1 MRIGPCAWVVAF
13 ALLTGTAAR
22 AQQTQPNAAPT
33 QPGQEDSLAAAARR
47 TREQKKT
54 QTKTAAKVYSN
65 EDLPS
70 TGTINVV
77 GSGVAPNSSQPGQP
91 SSQAVASAETV
102 RVSSAAL
109 SAAREKLASAQ
120 KDLDILQRKY
130 NLDQQM
136 FISNPNHDHDYT
148 GSEALKSEQ
157 QQMNQ
162 AQDAVLAAQKEVDD
176 LQAKVIAAGNNTH

>member
-1 MRIGPCAWVVAF
+1 MRTGHFAWVVAF
-13 ALLTGTAAR
+13 GLLAGSAAI
-22 AQQTQPNAAPT
+22 AQQAQPNAAT
-33 QPGQEDSLAAAARR
+33 VQSGQEDALAAAARR
-47 TREQKKT
+47 AREQKKT
-54 QTKTAAKVYSN
+54 QTKTPAKVYTNDS
-65 EDLPS
+65 LPT

-77 GSGVAPNSSQPGQP
+77 GSGETASNQPGQP

-148 GSEALKSEQ
+148 GTEALKSEQ
-157 QQMNQ
+157 QQMSQ
-162 AQDAVLAAQKEVDD
+162 AQDAVLAAQKQVDD